1 MNTQVEVSEFSIE
14 AITKENA
21 ARNKLYFREEYDPKT
36 GDKTQEVIPRFKLN
50 LWGEEMWLPES
61 MKQNNVVKLI
71 MSKRI
76 TEVEAMESDKAS
88 FRRQI
93 IEGIAMDRLKEDF
106 EFWAITCAKIQDKLT
121 KKMIPFKLNRG
132 QRKLLSR
139 YEKQR
144 LENKPIR
151 VILVKARQWGGS
163 TLTQIY
169 MLWLQLHH
177 YENWHSVIISQL
189 QSQSVNIRS
198 MLSKVISNLPKY
210 HPHATLKTFEQQQ
223 LIKHIPERGCCILV
237 NSAENPDAPRSFD
250 FSMVHMSEVALWAD
264 TQKKS
269 GEDIAQSIYA
279 TIPDDQPGTFIVM
292 ESTAKGIGNFFHN
305 QWLAAKDNQ
314 MNGINGLY
322 PIFVAWYEI
331 PIYRRKLPCSIK
343 AFMETLS
350 DYERWQW
357 SEGATLEGIY
367 WYRMYKKK
375 NNYTDFQMKSEFP
388 TTAEEAFQ
396 TKSGKYFSDEMITK
410 LRSSCRPPVFVGQIR
425 ADSLKGLGACENIEL
440 VENSGLMSEVL
451 KIWTMPND
459 GIDTATERVSNR
471 FVVSVDVGGRSYRSD
486 NSVISVFDRFGMLLP
501 GGPIERAAIWYGHL
515 DPDIL
520 AWLAVRIA
528 VFYNNALLVI
538 ENNTIDS
545 KLKKESENYVNEGN
559 HFYTV
564 LDEISEVY
572 NNLYMREGPPDQAT
586 GNPTFKIG
594 WHMNKSTKYQAY
606 DSYTAQIRDNEYI
619 ERDNGAAD
627 EAQWLQ
633 LKPSGQ
639 IEAMS
644 GQRDDKQDTTAVGV
658 YIGREQMPNVRIWNI
673 ADGTNKPR
681 PQRGGMAKI

>member
-1 MNTQVEVSEFSIE
+1 MSIVGKGSETSSQMI
-14 AITKENA
+14 KENIT
-21 ARNKLYFREEYDPKT
+21 RNKLYFRKDYNPIM
-36 GDKTQEVIPRFKLN
+36 GDKTQEVIARFKIE
-50 LWGEEMWLPES
+50 LWGEIMYLPEQ
-61 MKQNNVVKLI
+61 MKDNRVIKMIESKYLFKLESNSDDKKAFRTSI
-71 MSKRI
+71 LNGLI
-76 TEVEAMESDKAS
+76 T
-88 FRRQI
+88 
-93 IEGIAMDRLKEDF
+93 DRFAYDF
-106 EFWAITCAKIQDKLT
+106 EFWAATCAKIQDKLS
-121 KKMIPFKLNRG
+121 KRMIPFILNRG

-144 LENKPIR
+144 LSGKPIR

-169 MLWLQLHH
+169 MLWLQLFH
-177 YENWHSVIISQL
+177 YENWHSAIISQL
-189 QSQSVNIRS
+189 QPQSVNIRN
-198 MLSKVISNLPKY
+198 MLSKVINNLPKY
-210 HPHATLKTFEQQQ
+210 HQKATLKTFQQQQ
-223 LIKHIPERGCCILV
+223 LIKYIPERGNIILV
-237 NSAENPDAPRSFD
+237 NSAEQPDALRSFD
-250 FSMVHMSEVALWAD
+250 FSMIHMSEVALWPD
-264 TQKKS
+264 TPTKS
-269 GEDIAQSIYA
+269 GDDIAQSVYA
-279 TIPDDQPGTFIVM
+279 TVPDEPGTFIVM
-292 ESTAKGIGNFFHN
+292 ESTAKGIGNFFHR
-305 QWLAAKDNQ
+305 QWLAAQDNLQ
-314 MNGINGLY
+314 NNIDGLY

-331 PIYRRKLPCSIK
+331 EIYKRELPCSAEQFIT
-343 AFMETLS
+343 TLTE
-350 DYERWQW
+350 YEKWQW
-357 SEGATLEGIY
+357 FEGATLEGIY

-396 TKSGKYFSDEMITK
+396 TKSGKYFSDELITK
-410 LRSSCRPPVFVGQIR
+410 LRSSCRPPKFIGEIR
-425 ADSLKGLGACENIEL
+425 GNGLKDATSLNGIYLL
-440 VENSGLMSEVL
+440 ENSGLMSEVL

-459 GIDTATERVSNR
+459 GIDADRERITNR
-471 FVVSVDVGGRSYRSD
+471 FVVTVDIGGRSYRSD
-486 NSVISVFDRFGMLLP
+486 NSVISVFDRIGMLIP

-545 KLKKESENYVNEGN
+545 KLKKESENYVNEGS

-564 LDEISEVY
+564 LDEISQVY
-572 NNLYMREGPPDQAT
+572 DNLYMREGPPDQVT
-586 GNPTFKIG
+586 GNPTYKIG

-606 DSYTAQIRDNEYI
+606 DSYTAQVRDDEYI

-658 YIGREQMPNVRIWNI
+658 YIGREQMPNVRIWDVL
-673 ADGTNKPR
+673 AGASKPR
-681 PQRGGMAKI
+681 NQKGGVAKI

>member
-1 MNTQVEVSEFSIE
+1 MSIQEKDEFILDIFS
-14 AITKENA
+14 KENER
-21 ARNKLYFREEYDPKT
+21 RNKEYFRTDYDPVM
-36 GDKTQEVIPRFKLN
+36 GDKTQEVIPRFKVT
-50 LWGEEMWLPES
+50 LWGETMWLPQS
-61 MKQNNVVKLI
+61 MMDNNVIKLI
-71 MSKRI
+71 LNKKI
-76 TEVEAMESDKAS
+76 LAIEKQEEDKDF
-88 FRRQI
+88 FRKQI
-93 IEGIAMDRLKEDF
+93 LNGIATDRLKEDF
-106 EFWAITCAKIQDKLT
+106 EFWAATCAKIQDKLT
-121 KKMIPFKLNRG
+121 KKMIPFILNRG
-132 QRKLLSR
+132 QRKLLAR
-139 YEKQR
+139 YERQR
-144 LENKPIR
+144 IAGKPIR

-189 QSQSVNIRS
+189 QSQSVNIRN

-210 HPHATLKTFEQQQ
+210 HSPASLKTFEQQQ
-223 LIKHIPERGCCILV
+223 LIKHIPERGCRILV
-237 NSAENPDAPRSFD
+237 NSAENPDATRSFD

-264 TQKKS
+264 TQTKS
-269 GEDIAQSIYA
+269 GDDIAQSVYA
-279 TIPDDQPGTFIVM
+279 TVPDDQPGTFVVM
-292 ESTAKGIGNFFHN
+292 ESTAKGIGNFFHR
-305 QWLAAKDNQ
+305 QWLAAQDNAA
-314 MNGINGLY
+314 NNIDGLY

-331 PIYRRKLPCSIK
+331 EIYKRKLPCPANEFVK
-343 AFMETLS
+343 TLG
-350 DYERWQW
+350 DYEKWQW

-396 TKSGKYFSDEMITK
+396 TKSGRYFSDELINK
-410 LRSSCRPPVFVGQIR
+410 LRHSCRPPMFTGEMR
-425 ADSLKGLGACENIEL
+425 ASALKGQGACEGIYL
-440 VENSGLMSEVL
+440 VENSGLMTEVL

-459 GIDTATERVSNR
+459 GIDASTERVSNR
-471 FVVSVDVGGRSYRSD
+471 FIVSVDIGGRSYRSD
-486 NSVISVFDRFGMLLP
+486 NSVISVFDRMGMLIP

-559 HFYTV
+559 HFFTV

-572 NNLYMREGPPDQAT
+572 DNLYMREGPADSIT
-586 GNPTFKIG
+586 GKPTFKIG

-606 DSYTAQIRDNEYI
+606 DSYTAQIRDDEYI

-644 GQRDDKQDTTAVGV
+644 GQRDDKQDTTAVGL
-658 YIGREQMPNVRIWNI
+658 YIAREQMPNVRIWSTV
-673 ADGTNKPR
+673 DGTSKPR
-681 PQRGGMAKI
+681 ASRGGIAKI